1 VIYIEETGPK
11 TYVARVSVPRRLTG
25 GKPFKKRSKS
35 FSSKTKAQNLKDAQK
50 WANDTEKAA
59 KDGKPAP
66 TAAKGYTIN
75 QAFEAYLD
83 QFTPDDK
90 EIGRYIQIMQPRLP
104 DVGHFKVQ
112 DFTNGEF
119 SAYIERMRKEKVPDR
134 RKPENRTGPDDN
146 RHYLYDGKTVK
157 LYTDSTIRK
166 YIYTLKKV
174 LTWHAEQHNYR
185 IPFNF
190 QEKETSPTKINIPA
204 AWHKRERRLDADLK
218 EEKRLLDAC
227 ALQEKNPE
235 TWRLLILFALE
246 TAMRAQELVLCC
258 WSHIGNNGKNLYLP
272 AKITKADLDRT
283 IGLSNTAREIL
294 KIQGET
300 KNKDDDR
307 IFWQFNNSV
316 ELTKGFR
323 QLCHRAGINNL
334 RLHDLRHEAI
344 ARLVLYSNWSIPEL
358 MKMSGHSDF
367 STFEGYLRFTDDHRS
382 DGLDSKRPAKTLP
395 KLK

>member
-1 VIYIEETGPK
+1 VIYIEETGP
-11 TYVARVSVPRRLTG
+11 TTFVARVRVPKKQTG
-25 GKPFKKRSKS
+25 GKAFAQSKS
-35 FSSKTKAQNLKDAQK
+35 FDSRKKATT
-50 WANDTEKAA
+50 WASATEAA
-59 KDGKPAP
+59 VKDGKPVP
-66 TAAKGYTIN
+66 TASRAFTIN
-75 QAFEAYLD
+75 KAFEAYLD
-83 QFTPDDK
+83 KFPPNDK
-90 EIGRYIQIMQPRLP
+90 EIGRYIQIMQTKEP

-112 DFTNGEF
+112 EFTNAEF
-119 SAYIERMRKEKVPDR
+119 NAYIERLRKEAVPDR
-134 RKPENRTGPDDN
+134 RKPENRTGPNDN

-174 LTWHAEQHNYR
+174 LTWHAGLHKYHV
-185 IPFNF
+185 PFNF
-190 QEKETSPTKINIPA
+190 QEKRTSPTKIKIPP
-204 AWHKRERRLDADLK
+204 AWEKRERRLDADLK

-227 ALQEKNPE
+227 KHQEKNPD

-246 TAMRAQELVLCC
+246 TAMRAQELVFCR

-272 AKITKADLDRT
+272 VEITKAKQKRT

-294 KIQGET
+294 TIQGKA

-307 IFWQFNNSV
+307 IFWQFKDSV

-323 QLCHRAGINNL
+323 QLCHRAKINNL

-344 ARLVLYSNWSIPEL
+344 VRLVLYSDWSIPEL

-367 STFEGYLRFTDDHRS
+367 STFEGYLKFTDDHRS

-395 KLK
+395 KLQ